1 MFNLLLLWESRRTV
15 VILAAWDKTYWRNA
29 IVDMCKKCYVTL
41 ICWQNLQEIHF
52 FHFHWILL
60 YFCPTPHARIFPLLP
75 SWSTFNKYIP
85 SLFFPMVY
93 RLFKGVGESLKVNE
107 STPDHQLLYP
117 ASTITLSQQ
126 RLSVLTGREFSSKK
140 FRERGVDFVQRN
152 FPELINIKKI
162 EKSITLE
169 LYVPLKRNIKGSPF
183 H

>member
-1 MFNLLLLWESRRTV
+1 
-15 VILAAWDKTYWRNA
+15 
-29 IVDMCKKCYVTL
+29 
-41 ICWQNLQEIHF
+41 
-52 FHFHWILL
+52 
-60 YFCPTPHARIFPLLP
+60 
-75 SWSTFNKYIP
+75 
-85 SLFFPMVY
+85 MVY